1 MSAPVLRCRAP
12 ARTPRRPALD
22 TNPPAVAARLEDAAH
37 RRGSAEAVCAPADEG
52 EWAGLLSCGRP
63 VLVVGAQSSL
73 TGGATPQGGIV
84 AATEHLRSVLRDDGG
99 DRVRVQP
106 GLSLHELQARLKASG
121 RWFPPVPT
129 WDGAFVGGAVSTDA
143 AGARTFAHGT
153 TRRWVRG
160 LTVMLPG
167 GDVVE
172 LERGQVAADESGR
185 FVLERADGARTSVQL
200 PMHRLPAVPKCS
212 AGYRGGPGLDLVDL
226 FVGSEGT
233 LGALLEIE
241 LAVAPRDFVELGLL
255 VPMPDERAG
264 LAAVGELRGLRER
277 GEAGVAAIEFLD
289 RACVERARADGV
301 EGVPASGEW
310 LLLVQAELSNELGS
324 EDVVTQLA
332 GEADGPVAEIARTLQ
347 SAGGRLDEGLA
358 ALPGDERAFEAMGR
372 VREAAPQGQ
381 SARIAQARRET
392 GESIVKV
399 GGDLIV
405 PFERLGELLA
415 AARLGTERRGLELA
429 VWGHVSDGN
438 VHPNVLARSAAELEA
453 GEELL
458 LELGRLAIAL
468 GGSPLAEHGVGRHP
482 LKQRLLRE
490 LVGDD
495 ALAAMKAVKRAFDPG
510 GVLAPGVL
518 FV

>member
-1 MSAPVLRCRAP
+1 MSPPVLRCRAP
-12 ARTPRRPALD
+12 ARRPRLPDLD
-22 TNPPAVAARLEDAAH
+22 ASAAAVEARLEDAAH
-37 RRGSAEAVCAPADEG
+37 RRGAAEAVCAPADEG

-73 TGGATPQGGIV
+73 TGGATPQGGLV
-84 AATEHLRSVLRDDGG
+84 ATTDHLRGVLQDGG
-99 DRVRVQP
+99 GSHLRVQP
-106 GLSLHELQARLKASG
+106 GLSLHALQARLRPSG

-143 AGARTFAHGT
+143 AGARTFACGT

-160 LTVMLPG
+160 LTAMLPG

-172 LERGQVAADESGR
+172 LERGQVVADEQGR
-185 FVLERADGARTSVQL
+185 FILHRANGARAEVQL
-200 PMHRLPAVPKCS
+200 PMHRLPDVPKCS

-233 LGALLEIE
+233 LAALLEIE
-241 LAVAPRDFVELGLL
+241 LDVAPRAFAELGLL
-255 VPMPDERAG
+255 VPMPDEAAG
-264 LAAVGELRGLRER
+264 LAAVAALRELAQR
-277 GEAGVAAIEFLD
+277 GAARVAAIEFLD
-289 RACVERARADGV
+289 AACVAMAREDGV
-301 EGVPASGEW
+301 EGVPQSGDW
-310 LLLVQAELSNELGS
+310 LLLVQAELPEDLSS
-324 EDVVTQLA
+324 EDVVAQLA
-332 GEADGPVAEIARTLQ
+332 GEAEGPAAAIARALE
-347 SAGGRLDEGLA
+347 AEGGRLGEGLA
-358 ALPGDERAFEAMGR
+358 ALPGDERAFAALAA
-372 VREAAPQGQ
+372 VREAAPQGVNE
-381 SARIAQARRET
+381 RIGRARRET
-392 GESIVKV
+392 GEEVVKV

-415 AARLGTERRGLELA
+415 AAREGAVRRGLELA

-438 VHPNVLARSAAELEA
+438 VHPNVVARSAAEVEA

-490 LVGDD
+490 LVGDE
-495 ALAAMKAVKRAFDPG
+495 ALAAMRGVKRAFDPQ

-518 FV
+518 L